1 MIKEE
6 GKVIFMD
13 HKWAKYLHKHTKMI
27 TTIVV
32 VVFLLLA
39 AGEYYLYRQ
48 IMYLNR
54 MVSEGFMQLKTEQN
68 QKAPEQNFQEETPM
82 VPPQGGGMGLPK

>member
-1 MIKEE
+1 
-6 GKVIFMD
+6 MD
-13 HKWAKYLHKHTKMI
+13 HKWAKYLHEHTRMI

-32 VVFLLLA
+32 AVFLLLA

-54 MVSEGFMQLKTEQN
+54 MVSEGFMQMKTEQR
-68 QKAPEQNFQEETPM
+68 QQPPQQNSEMT
-82 VPPQGGGMGLPK
+82 PPQGAGMNLPK